1 MTYFEYRSAL
11 TDEQAPVAARAVGP
25 CTSADPGYLTLTEV
39 TMNVSDVLI
48 VDDEDVEV
56 LVCGHCGEEY
66 SAEARFCSSCGGA
79 ITEVEELPD
88 DAR

>member
-1 MTYFEYRSAL
+1 
-11 TDEQAPVAARAVGP
+11 
-25 CTSADPGYLTLTEV
+25 
-39 TMNVSDVLI
+39 MNVSDVLI